1 MTACLACEVNEG
13 RFPTPGGVILDTGRW
28 VVDHTIGTLGVGTL
42 IVKPRRHVV
51 HVGELDGEEAA
62 ELGPLLQRVAAA
74 VAEIAQPSQIYV
86 CLWSH
91 MHRVPGHI
99 HFVVQPVSEE
109 LMAELDLHGPAL
121 QAELFRRAVQPDP
134 DAAAEFARQAR
145 ALLSGS
151 GSA

>member
-1 MTACLACEVNEG
+1 MTEPCLACEVNEG
-13 RFPTPGGVILDTGRW
+13 RLPAPGGMILDTGRW
-28 VVDHTIGTLGVGTL
+28 AVDHTIGTLGVGTL

-51 HVGELDGEEAA
+51 HVGDLDADEAS

-74 VAEIAQPSQIYV
+74 VGEIARPSQVYV

-109 LMAELDLHGPAL
+109 LMTELDVHGPAL
-121 QAELFRRAVQPDP
+121 QAALFARAQPLDEE
-134 DAAAEFARQAR
+134 AAAAFAAQAR
-145 ALLSGS
+145 ELL
-151 GSA
+151 A